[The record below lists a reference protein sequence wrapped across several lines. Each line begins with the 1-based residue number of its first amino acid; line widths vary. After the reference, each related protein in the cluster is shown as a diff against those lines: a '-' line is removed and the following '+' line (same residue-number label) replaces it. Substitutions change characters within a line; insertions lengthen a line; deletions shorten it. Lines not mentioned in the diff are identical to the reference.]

1 MSGYKEAMK
10 ERYDRILEIYD
21 SDKYESYREQEKV
34 IENIFSE
41 NGVFAKLGRE
51 NLEQIVLLKVSV
63 LDSFYSTN
71 LAKFGIYE
79 VAKHITELEQKDQ
92 IHQKIRNANPQ
103 NYNKLKDIV
112 KQIAECKRKD
122 DKKKVFYSFA
132 TKYCFH
138 HNQNA
143 FRIYDSFV
151 REVLVLFNNGK
162 SDTSNKF
169 ADIPSELVGTNFFEK
184 KLIDTKLRK
193 LENYDTFLK
202 AIDRF
207 AEFYGLENEKTRDL
221 DHFLWILGKEN
232 RQRDKQ
238 QGEND

>member
-1 MSGYKEAMK
+1 MSGYKYTMK
-10 ERYDRILEIYD
+10 GLYDRILGIYD
-21 SDKYESYREQEKV
+21 SDKYENYREQEKV

-79 VAKHITELEQKDQ
+79 VAKHITKLEQKDQ
-92 IHQKIRNANPQ
+92 IHQKIRNANPK
-103 NYNKLKDIV
+103 NYDELKGIIE
-112 KQIAECKRKD
+112 QIAECERKD
-122 DKKKVFYSFA
+122 SKKKVFYSFA

-169 ADIPSELVGTNFFEK
+169 ADIPSELVGTNFFGE

-207 AEFYGLENEKTRDL
+207 AEFYGLKNENPRDL
-221 DHFLWILGKEN
+221 AHFLWILGKEN
-232 RQRDKQ
+232 RQKKQ
-238 QGEND
+238 

>member
-1 MSGYKEAMK
+1 MSRHNEAMR
-10 ERYDRILEIYD
+10 ELYDRILGIYN
-21 SDKYESYREQEKV
+21 SNKYENYREQEKV
-34 IENIFSE
+34 VENIFSE

-51 NLEQIVLLKVSV
+51 NLQQIVLLKVSV

-79 VAKHITELEQKDQ
+79 VAKHITKLEQKDQ

-103 NYNKLKDIV
+103 NYNELKNIV

-151 REVLVLFNNGK
+151 REVLVFFNNGK

-169 ADIPSELVGTNFFEK
+169 ADIPSELVGTNFYGK

-207 AEFYGLENEKTRDL
+207 AKFYGLKNENTRDL

-232 RQRDKQ
+232 RIDKKETI
-238 QGEND
+238 G